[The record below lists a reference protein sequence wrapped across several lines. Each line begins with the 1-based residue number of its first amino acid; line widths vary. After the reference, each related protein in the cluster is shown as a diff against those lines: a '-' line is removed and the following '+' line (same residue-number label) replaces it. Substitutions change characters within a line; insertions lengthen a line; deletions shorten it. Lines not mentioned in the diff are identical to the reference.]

1 MEINKAIILCAGY
14 GKRVLPL
21 TNTNPKPLLTINN
34 IPLIEYSI
42 KILKELGVN
51 EIAVNVHHLKQKISS
66 YINKNYP
73 DIKVFEEEVILDT
86 GGGLVNAKHFLSD
99 GYFLVLNSDTVWQ
112 KNYILDMKTLIKK
125 TIHKKFLAG
134 LLLARKDQ
142 SFDPNLNADFSIEND
157 LLTNDKN
164 YIYTGFQILNSSL
177 LENKEV
183 KPFSIKKIWDHLIE
197 QKKITGEVF
206 EQTFYHTTDL
216 EIYNKLKSKD
226 IIF

>member
-125 TIHKKFLAG
+125 TIQKKFLAG

>member
-1 MEINKAIILCAGY
+1 MEINKAIILCAGF

-21 TNTNPKPLLTINN
+21 TNTTPKPLLTINN

-73 DIKVFEEEVILDT
+73 DIQVFEEEMILDT
-86 GGGLVNAKHFLSD
+86 GGALVNAKHFLSD
-99 GYFLVLNSDTVWQ
+99 DYFLVLNSDTVWQ

-125 TIHKKFLAG
+125 TIQKKFLAG
-134 LLLARKDQ
+134 LLLAKKDK

-157 LLTNDKN
+157 FLTNKKN

-183 KPFSIKKIWDHLIE
+183 TPFSVKEIWDHLVE
-197 QKKITGEVF
+197 KKQITGEVF

-216 EIYNKLKSKD
+216 EIYNKLKNKD

>member
-1 MEINKAIILCAGY
+1 MEINKAIILCAGF

-21 TNTNPKPLLTINN
+21 TNTTPKPLLTINN

-42 KILKELGVN
+42 KTLKELGVN

-66 YINKNYP
+66 YIKKNYP

-86 GGGLVNAKHFLSD
+86 GGALVNAKQFLSD
-99 GYFLVLNSDTVWQ
+99 DYFLVLNSDTVWQ
-112 KNYILDMKTLIKK
+112 KNYILDMKTLIKNTK
-125 TIHKKFLAG
+125 QKNFLAG
-134 LLLARKDQ
+134 LLLARKDK

-157 LLTNDKN
+157 FLTNKKN

-183 KPFSIKKIWDHLIE
+183 KSFSVKEVWDHLVE
-197 QKKITGEVF
+197 KKQITGEVF

-216 EIYNKLKSKD
+216 EIYNKLKNKD

>member
-1 MEINKAIILCAGY
+1 MEINKAIILCAGF

-21 TNTNPKPLLTINN
+21 TNTTPKPLLTINN

-73 DIKVFEEEVILDT
+73 DIKVFEEDVILDT
-86 GGGLVNAKHFLSD
+86 GGALVNAKHFLSD
-99 GYFLVLNSDTVWQ
+99 DYFLVLNSDTVWQ
-112 KNYILDMKTLIKK
+112 KNYISDMKTLIKK
-125 TIHKKFLAG
+125 TMQKKFLAG
-134 LLLARKDQ
+134 LLLAGKEK
-142 SFDPNLNADFSIEND
+142 SFDPNLNADFSIENNF
-157 LLTNDKN
+157 LTNKKN
-164 YIYTGFQILNSSL
+164 YIYAGFQILNSSL

>member
-1 MEINKAIILCAGY
+1 MEINKAIILCAGF

-21 TNTNPKPLLTINN
+21 TNTTPKPLLTINN

-86 GGGLVNAKHFLSD
+86 GGALVNAKHFLSD
-99 GYFLVLNSDTVWQ
+99 DYFLVLNSDTVWQ

-125 TIHKKFLAG
+125 TIQKKFLAG
-134 LLLARKDQ
+134 LLLAKKDK

-157 LLTNDKN
+157 FLTNKKN

-183 KPFSIKKIWDHLIE
+183 RPFSVKEIWDHLVE
-197 QKKITGEVF
+197 KKQITGEVF

-216 EIYNKLKSKD
+216 EIYNKLKNKD

>member
-1 MEINKAIILCAGY
+1 MEINKAIILCAGF

-21 TNTNPKPLLTINN
+21 TNTTPKPLLTINN

-86 GGGLVNAKHFLSD
+86 GGALVNAKHFLSD
-99 GYFLVLNSDTVWQ
+99 DYFLVLNSDTVWQ

-125 TIHKKFLAG
+125 TIQKKFLAG
-134 LLLARKDQ
+134 LLLARKEK
-142 SFDPNLNADFSIEND
+142 SFDSNLNADFSIEND
-157 LLTNDKN
+157 FLTNKKN
-164 YIYTGFQILNSSL
+164 YIYTGFQILNSKL

-183 KPFSIKKIWDHLIE
+183 KSFSIKEIWDHLIE
-197 QKKITGEVF
+197 ERQITGEVF

>member
-1 MEINKAIILCAGY
+1 MEINKAIILCAGF

-21 TNTNPKPLLTINN
+21 TNTTPKPLLTINN

-66 YINKNYP
+66 YLNKNYP

-86 GGGLVNAKHFLSD
+86 GGALANAKQFLSD
-99 GYFLVLNSDTVWQ
+99 DYFLVLNSDTVWQ

-125 TIHKKFLAG
+125 TIQKNFLAG
-134 LLLARKDQ
+134 LLLARKDK

-157 LLTNDKN
+157 FLTNKKN

-183 KPFSIKKIWDHLIE
+183 RPFSVKEIWDHLVE
-197 QKKITGEVF
+197 KKQITGEVF
-206 EQTFYHTTDL
+206 EQIFYHTTDL
-216 EIYNKLKSKD
+216 EIYNKLKNKD

>member
-1 MEINKAIILCAGY
+1 MEINKAIILCAGF

-21 TNTNPKPLLTINN
+21 TNTTPKPLLTINN

-66 YINKNYP
+66 YINKNHP

-86 GGGLVNAKHFLSD
+86 GGALVNAKHFLSD
-99 GYFLVLNSDTVWQ
+99 DYFLVLNSDTVWQ
-112 KNYILDMKTLIKK
+112 KNYILDMKTLIKN
-125 TIHKKFLAG
+125 TIQKNFLAG
-134 LLLARKDQ
+134 LLLARKDK

-157 LLTNDKN
+157 FLTNKKN

-183 KPFSIKKIWDHLIE
+183 RPFSVKEIWDNLVE
-197 QKKITGEVF
+197 KKQIAGEVF

-216 EIYNKLKSKD
+216 EIYNKLKNKD

>member
-1 MEINKAIILCAGY
+1 MEINKAIILCAGF

-21 TNTNPKPLLTINN
+21 TNTTPKPLLTINN

-66 YINKNYP
+66 YISINHP

-86 GGGLVNAKHFLSD
+86 GGALVNAKHFLSD
-99 GYFLVLNSDTVWQ
+99 DYFLVLNSDTVWQ

-125 TIHKKFLAG
+125 TIQKNFLAG
-134 LLLARKDQ
+134 LLLARKDK

-157 LLTNDKN
+157 FLTNKKN

-183 KPFSIKKIWDHLIE
+183 KSFSVKEVWDHLVE
-197 QKKITGEVF
+197 KKQITGEVF

-216 EIYNKLKSKD
+216 EIYNKLKNKD

>member
-125 TIHKKFLAG
+125 TIQKKFLAG

-157 LLTNDKN
+157 LLTNEKN

-226 IIF
+226 VIF

>member
-125 TIHKKFLAG
+125 TIQKKFLAG

-216 EIYNKLKSKD
+216 EIYNMLKSKD

>member
-125 TIHKKFLAG
+125 TIQKKFLAG

-157 LLTNDKN
+157 LLTNEKN

-206 EQTFYHTTDL
+206 DQTFYHTTDL

>member
-73 DIKVFEEEVILDT
+73 DIKVFEEKVILDT

-125 TIHKKFLAG
+125 TIQKKFLAG

>member
-73 DIKVFEEEVILDT
+73 DIKVFEEKVILDT

-125 TIHKKFLAG
+125 TIQKKFLAG

-197 QKKITGEVF
+197 KKKITGEVF

>member
-73 DIKVFEEEVILDT
+73 DIKVFEEKVILDT

-125 TIHKKFLAG
+125 TIQKKFLAG

-157 LLTNDKN
+157 LLTNEKN

>member
-51 EIAVNVHHLKQKISS
+51 EIAVNVHHLKHKISS

-125 TIHKKFLAG
+125 TIQKKFLAG

-157 LLTNDKN
+157 LLTNEKN

>member
-125 TIHKKFLAG
+125 TIQKKFLAG

-157 LLTNDKN
+157 LLTNEKN

>member
-1 MEINKAIILCAGY
+1 MEINKAIILCAGF

-21 TNTNPKPLLTINN
+21 TNTNPKSLLTINN

-86 GGGLVNAKHFLSD
+86 GGALVNAKHFLSD
-99 GYFLVLNSDTVWQ
+99 DYFLVLNSDTVWQ

-125 TIHKKFLAG
+125 TIQKKFLAG
-134 LLLARKDQ
+134 LLLAKKDK

-157 LLTNDKN
+157 FLTNKKN

-183 KPFSIKKIWDHLIE
+183 RPFSVKEIWDHLVE
-197 QKKITGEVF
+197 KKQITGEVF

-216 EIYNKLKSKD
+216 EIYNKLKNKD

>member
-1 MEINKAIILCAGY
+1 MEINKAIILCAGF

-21 TNTNPKPLLTINN
+21 TNTTPKPLLTINN

-66 YINKNYP
+66 YIKKNYP

-86 GGGLVNAKHFLSD
+86 GGALANAKHFLSD
-99 GYFLVLNSDTVWQ
+99 DYFLVLNSDTVWQ
-112 KNYILDMKTLIKK
+112 KNYILNMKALIKK
-125 TIHKKFLAG
+125 TIQKNFLAG
-134 LLLARKDQ
+134 LLLARKDK
-142 SFDPNLNADFSIEND
+142 SFDSNLNADFSIEND
-157 LLTNDKN
+157 FLTNKKN

-183 KPFSIKKIWDHLIE
+183 RPFSVKEIWDHLVE
-197 QKKITGEVF
+197 KKQITGEVF

-216 EIYNKLKSKD
+216 EIYNKLKNKD

>member
-1 MEINKAIILCAGY
+1 MEINKAIILCAGF

-21 TNTNPKPLLTINN
+21 TNTTPKPLLTINN

-86 GGGLVNAKHFLSD
+86 GGALVNAKHFLSD
-99 GYFLVLNSDTVWQ
+99 DYFLVLNSDTVWQ

-125 TIHKKFLAG
+125 TIQKNFLAG
-134 LLLARKDQ
+134 LLLARKDK

-157 LLTNDKN
+157 FLTNKKN

-183 KPFSIKKIWDHLIE
+183 RPFSVKAIWDHLVE
-197 QKKITGEVF
+197 KKQVTGEVF
-206 EQTFYHTTDL
+206 EQIFYHTTDL
-216 EIYNKLKSKD
+216 EIYNKLKNKD

>member
-1 MEINKAIILCAGY
+1 MEINKAIILCAGF

-21 TNTNPKPLLTINN
+21 TNTTPKPLLTINN

-66 YINKNYP
+66 YINKNHH

-86 GGGLVNAKHFLSD
+86 GGALVNAKHFLSD
-99 GYFLVLNSDTVWQ
+99 DYFLVLNSDTVWQ

-125 TIHKKFLAG
+125 TIQKNFLAG
-134 LLLARKDQ
+134 LLLARKDK
-142 SFDPNLNADFSIEND
+142 SFDPNLNADFSIENEF
-157 LLTNDKN
+157 LTNKKN

-183 KPFSIKKIWDHLIE
+183 TPFSVKEIWDHLVE
-197 QKKITGEVF
+197 KKQITGEVF

-216 EIYNKLKSKD
+216 EIYNKLKNKD

>member
-1 MEINKAIILCAGY
+1 MEINKAIILCAGF

-21 TNTNPKPLLTINN
+21 TNTTPKPLLTINN

-73 DIKVFEEEVILDT
+73 DIKVFEEDMILDT
-86 GGGLVNAKHFLSD
+86 GGALVNAKHFLSD
-99 GYFLVLNSDTVWQ
+99 NYFLVLNSDTVWQ
-112 KNYILDMKTLIKK
+112 KNYISDMKTLIKK
-125 TIHKKFLAG
+125 TMQKKFLAG
-134 LLLARKDQ
+134 LLLARKEK
-142 SFDPNLNADFSIEND
+142 SFDPNLNADFSIENNF
-157 LLTNDKN
+157 LTNKKN
-164 YIYTGFQILNSSL
+164 YIYTGFQILSSSL

-183 KPFSIKKIWDHLIE
+183 KPFSIKEIWDHLIE
-197 QKKITGEVF
+197 QKQITGEVF

-216 EIYNKLKSKD
+216 EVYNKLKSKD

>member
-1 MEINKAIILCAGY
+1 MEINKAIILCAGF
-14 GKRVLPL
+14 GKRILPL
-21 TNTNPKPLLTINN
+21 TNTTPKPLLTINN

-51 EIAVNVHHLKQKISS
+51 EIAVNVHYLKQKISS

-86 GGGLVNAKHFLSD
+86 GGALVNAKHFLSD
-99 GYFLVLNSDTVWQ
+99 DYFLVLNSDTVWQ

-125 TIHKKFLAG
+125 TIQKKLLAG
-134 LLLARKDQ
+134 LLLARKDK
-142 SFDPNLNADFSIEND
+142 SFDLNLNADFSIEND
-157 LLTNDKN
+157 FLTNKKN

-183 KPFSIKKIWDHLIE
+183 KPFSVKEIWDHLVE
-197 QKKITGEVF
+197 KKQITGEVF

-216 EIYNKLKSKD
+216 EIYNKLKNKD

>member
-1 MEINKAIILCAGY
+1 MEINKAIILCAGF

-21 TNTNPKPLLTINN
+21 TNTTPKPLLTINN

-42 KILKELGVN
+42 KTLKELGVN

-66 YINKNYP
+66 YIKKNYP

-86 GGGLVNAKHFLSD
+86 GGALANAKHFLSD
-99 GYFLVLNSDTVWQ
+99 DYFLVLNSDTVWQ
-112 KNYILDMKTLIKK
+112 KNYILDMKALIKN
-125 TIHKKFLAG
+125 TIQKKFLAG
-134 LLLARKDQ
+134 LLLARKDK

-157 LLTNDKN
+157 FLTNKKN

-183 KPFSIKKIWDHLIE
+183 RPFSVKEIWDHLVE
-197 QKKITGEVF
+197 TKQITGEVF

-216 EIYNKLKSKD
+216 EIYNKLKNKD

>member
-1 MEINKAIILCAGY
+1 MEINKAIILCAGF

-21 TNTNPKPLLTINN
+21 TNTTPKPLLTINN

-66 YINKNYP
+66 YIKKNYP

-86 GGGLVNAKHFLSD
+86 GGALANAKQFLSD
-99 GYFLVLNSDTVWQ
+99 DYFLVLNSDTVWQ
-112 KNYILDMKTLIKK
+112 KNYILDMKTLIKN
-125 TIHKKFLAG
+125 TIQKNFLAG
-134 LLLARKDQ
+134 LLLARKDK

-157 LLTNDKN
+157 FLTNKKN

-183 KPFSIKKIWDHLIE
+183 RPFSVKEIWDHLVE
-197 QKKITGEVF
+197 KKQVTGEVF
-206 EQTFYHTTDL
+206 EQIFYHTTDL
-216 EIYNKLKSKD
+216 EIYNKLKNKD

>member
-1 MEINKAIILCAGY
+1 MEINKAIILCAGF

-51 EIAVNVHHLKQKISS
+51 EIAINVHYLKQKISS
-66 YINKNYP
+66 YIHKKYP
-73 DIKVFEEEVILDT
+73 EIKVFEEEVILDT
-86 GGGLVNAKHFLSD
+86 GGALVNAKHFLSD
-99 GYFLVLNSDTVWQ
+99 DYFLVLNSDTVWQ
-112 KNYILDMKTLIKK
+112 KKYILNMKSLIKK
-125 TIHKKFLAG
+125 TIQNKFLAG
-134 LLLARKDQ
+134 LLLARKEK
-142 SFDPNLNADFSIEND
+142 SFDPNLSADFSIEND
-157 LLTNDKN
+157 FLTNKKN
-164 YIYTGFQILNSSL
+164 YIYTGFQILNSTL

-183 KPFSIKKIWDHLIE
+183 KSFSIKKIWDHLIE
-197 QKKITGEVF
+197 EKKITGEVF

>member
-1 MEINKAIILCAGY
+1 MEINKAIILCAGF

-21 TNTNPKPLLTINN
+21 TNTTPKPLLTINN

-66 YINKNYP
+66 YINKNHS
-73 DIKVFEEEVILDT
+73 DIKVFEEGVILDT
-86 GGGLVNAKHFLSD
+86 GGALVNAKHFLSD
-99 GYFLVLNSDTVWQ
+99 DYFLVLNSDTVWQ

-125 TIHKKFLAG
+125 TIQKNFLAG
-134 LLLARKDQ
+134 LLLARKDK

-157 LLTNDKN
+157 FLTNKKN

-183 KPFSIKKIWDHLIE
+183 RPFSIKEIWDHLVE
-197 QKKITGEVF
+197 KKQITGEVF
-206 EQTFYHTTDL
+206 GQAFYHTTDL
-216 EIYNKLKSKD
+216 EIYNKLKNKD